1 MKHKYSRALIVA
13 VLTCS
18 FSLGSVPASVGA
30 WQLSRAIERIQ
41 MGYSGNSVSY
51 ASENDDVNVSVF
63 DTDAAAVD
71 DNDSDAASTV
81 AYDQIGSKED
91 ESLQHDLRAG
101 GGGLPIATLSAM
113 M

>member
-30 WQLSRAIERIQ
+30 WQLSRTIERMQ

-51 ASENDDVNVSVF
+51 ASENDDVYVSGF
-63 DTDAAAVD
+63 DTDTAAVD
-71 DNDSDAASTV
+71 NSRIGMASTV
-81 AYDQIGSKED
+81 AYDQIDSKED
-91 ESLQHDLRAG
+91 ESLQQDMRAG
-101 GGGLPIATLSAM
+101 GGVFQ
-113 M
+113 

>member
-51 ASENDDVNVSVF
+51 ASENDDVKFWVF
-63 DTDAAAVD
+63 DPEAAGVD
-71 DNDSDAASTV
+71 DNDRVAA
-81 AYDQIGSKED
+81 
-91 ESLQHDLRAG
+91 
-101 GGGLPIATLSAM
+101 ATLA
-113 M
+113 

>member
-1 MKHKYSRALIVA
+1 MKHKYSRTLIVA

-30 WQLSRAIERIQ
+30 WQLSRAIERMQ

-51 ASENDDVNVSVF
+51 ASENEDVNVSDL
-63 DTDAAAVD
+63 DTDSAAVD
-71 DNDSDAASTV
+71 DNDNDAASTV
-81 AYDQIGSKED
+81 AYDQISNKED

-101 GGGLPIATLSAM
+101 GGLPIAIHPAM